1 TIGLFF
7 FRKDPP
13 PPPPSHTRSPPNN
26 IVRFLKACEWKLKEA
41 EKALLNTVEYRR
53 QTRPLTQDCHW
64 CRDRPGFHSMR
75 QIGHDESGRPVV
87 YANFCQASVRKN
99 NAEDII
105 GHVTYLIENAKATME
120 NGVTTW
126 VLSLT
131 VQVSSCVFVFECTD
145 MTLSAC
151 NPKLGFSINN
161 VLSSH
166 YPERLGL
173 VICVNHNSL
182 FHGVWKALKK
192 LLSPG
197 TVAKVKL
204 ARTDTKIQQLFSNY
218 FSEELTSWLMEEI
231 ALNREKPISIGQREF
246 WNPPANPKTHDP
258 RGCPT
263 YIHQYILPAQHQDL
277 KFIPGQKKLHCP
289 HPNILD
295 ALRSTVVAL
304 PSLGEPEEESVDIY
318 ADGETA
324 SFNAGE
330 DLSNFDND
338 LSMSDDDS
346 PEPDDVIQ
354 SPNGDTTDKVG
365 TQNLVHR

>member
-1 TIGLFF
+1 MMDKGKAITALKE
-7 FRKDPP
+7 RMSSVTPLVDEPEYTV
-13 PPPPSHTRSPPNN
+13 SDET
-26 IVRFLKACEWKLKEA
+26 IVRFLKACEWKMKDA

-126 VLSLT
+126 V
-131 VQVSSCVFVFECTD
+131 FVIDCTD

-151 NPKLGFSINN
+151 NPKLGYSVSNI
-161 VLSSH
+161 LSSH

-204 ARTDTKIQQLFSNY
+204 ARTDSKIQQLFSNY
-218 FSEELTSWLMEEI
+218 FSEELTTWLMDEI
-231 ALNREKPISIGQREF
+231 ALNRQKPLPMGQREF
-246 WNPPANPKTHDP
+246 WNPPANPQAHDA
-258 RGCPT
+258 RGCSS
-263 YIHQYILPAQHQDL
+263 YVQHYVLPVQHQDL
-277 KFIPGQKKLHCP
+277 KFVPGQKKLHCP
-289 HPNILD
+289 HPNIID
-295 ALRSTVVAL
+295 ALRSKVVAL
-304 PSLGEPEEESVDIY
+304 PSSLTESEDIY
-318 ADGETA
+318 ADEESA
-324 SFNAGE
+324 SFNTGE
-330 DLSNFDND
+330 GLSNFDND
-338 LSMSDDDS
+338 LSSSDDDS
-346 PEPDDVIQ
+346 TEAEDTIQ
-354 SPNGDTTDKVG
+354 TASPGGKKSAKVG
-365 TQNLVHR
+365 IQNLVIR